1 MNSVTSYGSY
11 GSYGSSLQ
19 AYAAAASQWNGKSSR
34 SASWFESM
42 SDAWG
47 RTLDQQAARIED
59 LSGSIA
65 GGNDKPEV
73 VTLLSA
79 ESLRMG
85 FLSTSSHTAIS
96 TAGEALKTMA
106 QKS

>member
-1 MNSVTSYGSY
+1 MNSIPSYGSF
-11 GSYGSSLQ
+11 GSNLQ
-19 AYAAAASQWNGKSSR
+19 AWAASASQWNGKSSR
-34 SASWFESM
+34 CGSWFESM
-42 SDAWG
+42 ADAWG
-47 RTLDQQAARIED
+47 RVLDQQAGRIEG
-59 LSGSIA
+59 LSGDIA
-65 GGNDKPEV
+65 GGNDQPQV